1 MRKILLALPLFLV
14 VGLLFVEL
22 PVGNSSPNNV
32 SPTTSTPQASS
43 QATPAADPILSAPST
58 PQNIGPSKPTKS
70 KIDIGSGKRPSYSN
84 ENDDDDHGEDH
95 NDDHEGFED
104 DD

>member
-1 MRKILLALPLFLV
+1 MRKLLLALPLFLV

-22 PVGNSSPNNV
+22 PVGNSSPSNV

-43 QATPAADPILSAPST
+43 VPVPNPSTESSNSTPST
-58 PQNIGPSKPTKS
+58 PQNLAPSKPAKT
-70 KIDIGSGKRPSYSN
+70 KIDIGGGKKPKHS
-84 ENDDDDHGEDH
+84 NDDESGE
-95 NDDHEGFED
+95 HEGFGED

>member
-32 SPTTSTPQASS
+32 SSTTSTLTP
-43 QATPAADPILSAPST
+43 QATPSAEAVQSAPATS
-58 PQNIGPSKPTKS
+58 QNIGPSKPSKS
-70 KIDIGSGKRPSYSN
+70 KIDIGGGNKPKHS
-84 ENDDDDHGEDH
+84 NDDGEAGE
-95 NDDHEGFED
+95 HEGFGED